1 MLLGDAGLGT
11 EVETGVRPAPG
22 PGAATDRNPVRFAR
36 AGTRM
41 TANWQCA
48 ARAGGVQLG
57 NLNSRSIAWKRGS
70 LRKGSKSASVFR

>member
-22 PGAATDRNPVRFAR
+22 QERPLIVTRYVAR
-36 AGTRM
+36 ADTRM